1 MGKFPFKRP
10 RIISKK
16 FPEIDSSIDGVTKSL
31 NDLVFSYHEQVSR
44 ALSKKH
50 WMMAFSSVALILV
63 LGSFISLRG
72 KAESSIFYPET
83 CLGGWINPENAEG
96 EQQTTSNGDESQ
108 FTKDNSAILPK
119 NTNAEMYCGN
129 FKGKFDAATKPTKI
143 MVSLALT
150 KGADLLQED
159 TLESGLA
166 ATSTKVTITDV
177 ASSTATTTLLQASST
192 AIDASS
198 TVVTNGTSTPATTS
212 SSTGDAATSTVGT
225 AQAIPGTA
233 VSSGP
238 SVVDG
243 IVKSVQ
249 STINDIFGGSD
260 TKASQTDTVV
270 VPAPAP
276 ATDTQ
281 SAPTPT
287 PQETPTT
294 TTTTPTSYIQL
305 KNSFVSQFVETVFAQ
320 EDTSAAPASSDT
332 QAAPQVTSAPA
343 VVVTTSDVASTT
355 VTPTPQPES
364 TPTVSPV
371 ANFFSTSTPDSGTS
385 TDSLFLI
392 GTSTAS
398 STSLTGGTTTKIST
412 ADPAVDNQFQNNFL
426 EVFYTFDGVTWTS
439 LGELNEISMKYRT
452 FEIPVTASTSWSDLA
467 HLQIKVQAKKRDQD
481 TPTVYLDGIK
491 VEVLYDSVIE
501 HTHPDFARDTI
512 LKDETVAGI
521 RMVTIIN
528 NDTKEQ
534 EIWYMR
540 VDDNVASSTLNVATS
555 TGIGTTSPVVAS
567 DTNESLPK
575 GTSTLDA
582 SSTDSKAPILEA
594 LQHRWKKYT
603 GKDLTI
609 PTANLIEEINKQE
622 DSEKTDQADLLPDF
636 ASDTIKRMKGVSS
649 HEVLV
654 QIERGTEE
662 NPRDELWLYD
672 TTTGTEE
679 RIGKSTTTAS
689 TIAVDSPIGAKG
701 GYLFWLSIDR
711 KNMYAYSLENKT
723 VLEQKIPEY
732 NADKGERAE
741 VTFDGISWK
750 AIVNNEGFSF
760 YSPETGEV
768 FSDEDSGIVETLRSA
783 KKLDVVLNKEELSKL
798 NLPVSAD
805 VSTTTQ
811 K

>member
-31 NDLVFSYHEQVSR
+31 DDLVFNYHEQVSK

-50 WMMAFSSVALILV
+50 WMMAFSSMALILV
-63 LGSFISLRG
+63 LGSFISMKG

-129 FKGKFDAATKPTKI
+129 FKGKFNAATKPTKI

-150 KGADLLQED
+150 KGNDLLKED
-159 TLESGLA
+159 TLESGLV
-166 ATSTKVTITDV
+166 ATSTNIEVVEV
-177 ASSTATTTLLQASST
+177 ASSTASTTLVLASST
-192 AIDASS
+192 ALEVSS
-198 TVVTNGTSTPATTS
+198 SSLTTSTPAVDTAIATK
-212 SSTGDAATSTVGT
+212 GAAKNE
-225 AQAIPGTA
+225 
-233 VSSGP
+233 GP
-238 SVVDG
+238 SIVDG
-243 IVKSVQ
+243 VVKSVQ
-249 STINDIFGGSD
+249 DTIHDIFGGSD
-260 TKASQTDTVV
+260 TKSTQTDTVV
-270 VPAPAP
+270 VPMPTT

-281 SAPTPT
+281 SVPPA
-287 PQETPTT
+287 QETPAA
-294 TTTTPTSYIQL
+294 TTPTSYIQL

-320 EDTSAAPASSDT
+320 EDSSTSPTSSDT
-332 QAAPQVTSAPA
+332 QVIDIP
-343 VVVTTSDVASTT
+343 VVTPVITDVHDVVSATG
-355 VTPTPQPES
+355 TPTPQSES
-364 TPTVSPV
+364 VSSAPSV
-371 ANFFSTSTPDSGTS
+371 TTFFSTSTPDSSTT
-385 TDSLFLI
+385 TDSLFLV

-398 STSLTGGTTTKIST
+398 STDFTNGTTTAST
-412 ADPAVDNQFQNNFL
+412 TDLVSDNQFQNNFL

-452 FEIPVTASTSWSDLA
+452 FEIPVTASTSWSDLG
-467 HLQIKVQAKKRDQD
+467 HLQVKVQAKKRQLD

-491 VEVLYDSVIE
+491 VEVLYNTEIE
-501 HTHPDFARDTI
+501 HTHPDFSRDTI
-512 LKDETVAGI
+512 LKDETVDGI

-528 NDTKEQ
+528 NDTNEQ
-534 EIWYMR
+534 EIWYML
-540 VDDNVASSTLNVATS
+540 VEESAVSSTSVVATSTDVSTSSPLVASSTAELLHDGS
-555 TGIGTTSPVVAS
+555 
-567 DTNESLPK
+567 
-575 GTSTLDA
+575 STLDA
-582 SSTDSKAPILEA
+582 TSTVIQAPILEV
-594 LQHRWKKYT
+594 LKHTWKKYT

-609 PTANLIEEINKQE
+609 ATAQLVEEIKKQE
-622 DSEKTDQADLLPDF
+622 ESEKIGELDILPDF

-672 TTTGTEE
+672 TTSNTEE

-701 GYLFWLSIDR
+701 GYLFWLSLDKR
-711 KNMYAYSLENKT
+711 SMYAYGLEDKV

-741 VTFDGISWK
+741 VTFEGVHWK
-750 AIVNNEGFSF
+750 AIVTNEGFSF
-760 YSPETGEV
+760 FSPETGEV
-768 FSDEDSGIVETLRSA
+768 FSDEDSGIVETLRNN
-783 KKLDVVLNKEELSKL
+783 KKLDSVLNKEELSKL

-805 VSTTTQ
+805 VSTTTL